1 MFMTKAK
8 LRNIIF
14 ADLKIMKGSQTNDI
28 LPLTGV
34 RFLAVIMIFLF
45 HYAYK
50 ITFAGTLLT
59 GILNQ
64 FFLGVQV
71 FFVLSGFVICYKYFE
86 NTEFK
91 KNFLFTFYLRRFARI
106 YPSFFLLTT
115 FTFTLWYFKTEID
128 SSFWR
133 LYLLNITFL
142 KGLSVEYYLSGIG
155 PTWSLTVE
163 VIFYLFSPFIFLFF
177 KQKKTLLWQVFFWWV
192 VGAVLFGLFSAFPF
206 EGFFENVQF
215 VYFVTFFGRCFE
227 FYSGIFLALHILGKY
242 KSQKSVLLKFSFPFY
257 TTAGF
262 LVMALIIVFI
272 YKVSQLYDT
281 EASNTFA
288 GIFLT
293 NILFP
298 LSVILFFFGLIKET
312 SIIQK
317 LFSSFLLQLLGKSS
331 YAFFLIHTGVIATGV
346 EKYLSRN
353 IFILFITLQILA
365 IFLYKIFENPVNKWI
380 RGKGKTLIKQS
391 R

>member
-1 MFMTKAK
+1 
-8 LRNIIF
+8 
-14 ADLKIMKGSQTNDI
+14 MKGLQSNDI

-34 RFLAVIMIFLF
+34 RFLAVTMIFLF

-50 ITFAGTLLT
+50 LSFTGALVT

-71 FFVLSGFVICYKYFE
+71 FFVLSGFVICHKYFH

-91 KNFLFTFYLRRFARI
+91 KDFFSTYYLRRFARI

-115 FTFTLWYFKTEID
+115 FTFIVWYFKTDID
-128 SSFWR
+128 SSFWK

-142 KGLSVEYYLSGIG
+142 KGLSIEYYLTGIG

-177 KQKKTLLWQVFFWWV
+177 KQKNTLLLQVIFWWAT
-192 VGAVLFGLFSAFPF
+192 GAIFVILFSVFPF
-206 EGFFENVQF
+206 EGFFENIQF

-242 KSQKSVLLKFSFPFY
+242 KWQKPIFPKFSFPFY
-257 TTAGF
+257 TTIGF
-262 LVMALIIVFI
+262 LVMAVITVSI
-272 YKVSQLYDT
+272 YKVSQQYNT
-281 EASNTFA
+281 EASQTFA

-298 LSVILFFFGLIKET
+298 LSVVLFFFGLIKET

-317 LFSSFLLQLLGKSS
+317 LFSSVLLQLLGKSS

-353 IFILFITLQILA
+353 IIILFITLQVLA
-365 IFLYKIFENPVNKWI
+365 IFLYKFFENPVNKWI
-380 RGKGKTLIKQS
+380 RCKGETLIK
-391 R
+391 

>member
-1 MFMTKAK
+1 
-8 LRNIIF
+8 
-14 ADLKIMKGSQTNDI
+14 MKGSQSNDI

-50 ITFAGTLLT
+50 LTFTGALVT

-64 FFLGVQV
+64 LFLGVQV

-91 KNFLFTFYLRRFARI
+91 DDFFFTYYLRRFARI

-115 FTFTLWYFKTEID
+115 FTFIVWYFKTEID
-128 SSFWR
+128 SSFWK
-133 LYLLNITFL
+133 LYLLNITFM

-163 VIFYLFSPFIFLFF
+163 VIFYLFSPFIFLLF
-177 KQKKTLLWQVFFWWV
+177 KQKKILLWQVIFWWAI
-192 VGAVLFGLFSAFPF
+192 GAVLVVLFSAFPF

-227 FYSGIFLALHILGKY
+227 FYSGIFLALYILGKY
-242 KSQKSVLLKFSFPFY
+242 KRQQSIQPTASFPFY

-262 LVMALIIVFI
+262 LGMALIIVMI
-272 YKVSQLYDT
+272 YKVSQLYNT
-281 EASNTFA
+281 EASHTFA
-288 GIFLT
+288 GIFLS
-293 NILFP
+293 NIFFP
-298 LSVILFFFGLIKET
+298 LAVVVFFFGLIKEH

-317 LFSSFLLQLLGKSS
+317 LFSSFLFQLLGKSS

-353 IFILFITLQILA
+353 IIILFITLQILA
-365 IFLYKIFENPVNKWI
+365 IFLYKIFEDPVNKWI
-380 RGKGKTLIKQS
+380 RWKGKMLIKPS
-391 R
+391 K

>member
-1 MFMTKAK
+1 
-8 LRNIIF
+8 
-14 ADLKIMKGSQTNDI
+14 MKGSQSNDI
-28 LPLTGV
+28 LSLTGV
-34 RFLAVIMIFLF
+34 RFLAVLMIFLF
-45 HYAYK
+45 HYSNKLSFTGAPV
-50 ITFAGTLLT
+50 I

-71 FFVLSGFVICYKYFE
+71 FFVLSGFVICYQYFE
-86 NTEFK
+86 NTEIK
-91 KNFLFTFYLRRFARI
+91 KEFFYTYYLRRFARI

-115 FTFTLWYFKTEID
+115 FTFSVWYFKTEID
-128 SSFWR
+128 SSFWK
-133 LYLLNITFL
+133 LYLLNITFV

-163 VIFYLFSPFIFLFF
+163 GIFYLFSPFIFLFF
-177 KQKKTLLWQVFFWWV
+177 KQKKILWWQVIFWWAIGGILV
-192 VGAVLFGLFSAFPF
+192 VLFSAFPF

-227 FYSGIFLALHILGKY
+227 FYLGIFLALCILGKY
-242 KSQKSVLLKFSFPFY
+242 KWQTSILPKLSFPFY
-257 TTAGF
+257 TAAGF
-262 LVMALIIVFI
+262 LGMALITIFI

-281 EASNTFA
+281 EASKTFA

-298 LSVILFFFGLIKET
+298 LSVSLFFFGLIKET

-353 IFILFITLQILA
+353 IIILFITLQILA

-380 RGKGKTLIKQS
+380 RWKGETLIKQS
-391 R
+391 SLFDKI